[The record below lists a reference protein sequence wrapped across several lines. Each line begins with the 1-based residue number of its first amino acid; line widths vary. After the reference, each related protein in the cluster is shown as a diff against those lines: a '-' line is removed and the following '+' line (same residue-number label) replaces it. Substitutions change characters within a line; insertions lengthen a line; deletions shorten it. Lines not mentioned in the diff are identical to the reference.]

1 MRNKSQTGGE
11 MKYFSKNVG
20 DFSSATRHLNL
31 TERGAYNDLVDYYYA
46 TEKALP
52 SDLETLCRIAGA
64 LSELEREAVRKVAS
78 EFFEV
83 ADGRLFQEKIEEQ
96 IAAYRKQVE
105 KNRINGKSGGRPPK
119 KKPNENPVGFPSDT
133 QEEPKPKA
141 IQYPVTS
148 NHVNN
153 PPNPPSPSGDEGD
166 ASPSAKKPKRER
178 KTRVSLKTFIERC
191 AQAGEKAISEYKP
204 LIDYVEATGL
214 PMEFVQLCWESFKE
228 EHLGEGEKASRM
240 QANWRQ
246 HLLNYVKKG
255 YYKLW
260 YAKPDGSYELTTQGI
275 QAKTYHAKKAA

>member
-1 MRNKSQTGGE
+1 

-46 TEKALP
+46 TEKPLP

-64 LSELEREAVRKVAS
+64 LSQLEREAVRKVAS

-119 KKPNENPVGFPSDT
+119 KKRDENPVGSISDT
-133 QEEPKPKA
+133 QEEPKSKA
-141 IQYPVTS
+141 IQYPVSS
-148 NHVNN
+148 NHVNT
-153 PPNPPSPSGDEGD
+153 PPTPPSPDGDGGGE
-166 ASPSAKKPKRER
+166 SSAEKKPKRER

-191 AQAGEKAISEYKP
+191 AQAGEKAISEYGP
-204 LIDYVEATGL
+204 LLDYVEKTGL
-214 PMEFVQLCWESFKE
+214 PMEFVQLCWEVFKE
-228 EHLGEGEKASRM
+228 EHLGDGEKAARL
-240 QANWRQ
+240 QADWRR

-255 YYKLW
+255 YYRLW
-260 YAKPDGSYELTTQGI
+260 RAKADGSYELTTQGT
-275 QAKTYHAKKAA
+275 QAKTYHAKKDT